1 MELAFKQ
8 LEKKDYKKAIQF
20 AIKGMHFDWYTK
32 NKLLLNLYGRY
43 FWYLELNRATQ
54 IIALYADDELAGV
67 LLADIKGKSK
77 KHHSFSQKLYVKLF
91 DFLQNAFVKD
101 SKGGYDDTN
110 DELLSDYLKKHS
122 PDGEIVFL
130 AANPDLK
137 IKGIGSKLLKEFE
150 RREQGKEV
158 FLFTDSGCTY
168 QFYERRGFERK
179 KEKDNVMKILN
190 KEVDLSCMLYSKI
203 IQ

>member
-20 AIKGMHFDWYTK
+20 AIKSMHFDWYTK
-32 NKLLLNLYGRY
+32 SKLLLNLYGRY

-54 IIALYADDELAGV
+54 IIALYADDELVGV

-91 DFLQNAFVKD
+91 DFLQNVFVKD
-101 SKGGYDDTN
+101 SNGGYDATN
-110 DELLSDYLKKHS
+110 DELLADYLKKHS

-168 QFYERRGFERK
+168 QFYERRGLNGKRK
-179 KEKDNVMKILN
+179 RYRHEDP
-190 KEVDLSCMLYSKI
+190 
-203 IQ
+203 

>member
-32 NKLLLNLYGRY
+32 SKLLLNLYGRY

-67 LLADIKGKSK
+67 LLADIKGKTK
-77 KHHSFSQKLYVKLF
+77 KHHSFGQKLYVKLF
-91 DFLQNAFVKD
+91 DFLQNVFVKD
-101 SKGGYDDTN
+101 SKGGYDATN

-179 KEKDNVMKILN
+179 KEKDIVMKILN
-190 KEVDLSCMLYSKI
+190 KEVDLRCMLYSKV

>member
-1 MELAFKQ
+1 MELDFKQ

-77 KHHSFSQKLYVKLF
+77 KHHSFS
-91 DFLQNAFVKD
+91 
-101 SKGGYDDTN
+101 
-110 DELLSDYLKKHS
+110 
-122 PDGEIVFL
+122 
-130 AANPDLK
+130 
-137 IKGIGSKLLKEFE
+137 
-150 RREQGKEV
+150 
-158 FLFTDSGCTY
+158 
-168 QFYERRGFERK
+168 
-179 KEKDNVMKILN
+179 
-190 KEVDLSCMLYSKI
+190 
-203 IQ
+203 

>member
-1 MELAFKQ
+1 M
-8 LEKKDYKKAIQF
+8 
-20 AIKGMHFDWYTK
+20 
-32 NKLLLNLYGRY
+32 
-43 FWYLELNRATQ
+43 
-54 IIALYADDELAGV
+54 
-67 LLADIKGKSK
+67 
-77 KHHSFSQKLYVKLF
+77 
-91 DFLQNAFVKD
+91 KD

-110 DELLSDYLKKHS
+110 EELLSDYLKTF
-122 PDGEIVFL
+122 PRWRNCLL

-179 KEKDNVMKILN
+179 KKRYRHEDP
-190 KEVDLSCMLYSKI
+190 
-203 IQ
+203 